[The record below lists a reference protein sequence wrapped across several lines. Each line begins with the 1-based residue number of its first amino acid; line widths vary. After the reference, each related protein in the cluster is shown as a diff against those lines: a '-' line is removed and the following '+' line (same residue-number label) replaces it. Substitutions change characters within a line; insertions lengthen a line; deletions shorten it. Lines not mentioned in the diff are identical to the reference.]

1 MQSTTGATPRAA
13 MTTHLALIGGALA
26 VLVAG
31 MIAVRD
37 GVVGTLE
44 RTVFH
49 AVNDL
54 PGVLTL
60 VLWPVL
66 QLGSLLAAPLVVLV
80 ALLLRRWRLAIAA
93 LAVLLLKL
101 IGERLVKAAVSRQ
114 RPWTSIG
121 PDIHR
126 HGHVPLTGESF
137 VSGHAMLAAALAV
150 VVTPYLPGRWKVVPG
165 VLAAL
170 VAVGRVYVGAHAPLD
185 VLCGAAGGV
194 VIGAIVDLLVR
205 RPVGVRP
212 AREEVLL

>member
-1 MQSTTGATPRAA
+1 MKRRG
-13 MTTHLALIGGALA
+13 ALIAAGLG
-26 VLVAG
+26 VLGAG
-31 MIAVRD
+31 MVIVRNGQVSGPERAVFR
-37 GVVGTLE
+37 
-44 RTVFH
+44 

-66 QLGSLLAAPLVVLV
+66 QLGSLLAVPLV
-80 ALLLRRWRLAIAA
+80 ALVALVLRRWRLAVAA
-93 LAVLLLKL
+93 LAVGLLKL
-101 IGERLVKAAVSRQ
+101 IGERLVKAIASRQ

-126 HGHVPLTGESF
+126 HGDVPLTGESF

-150 VVTPYLPGRWKVVPG
+150 VVTPYLPGRWKVVPA

-205 RPVGVRP
+205 RPAGVRP

>member
-1 MQSTTGATPRAA
+1 MQSTTSATPRGA
-13 MTTHLALIGGALA
+13 MTTHLALIGGGLA

-66 QLGSLLAAPLVVLV
+66 QLGSLLAAPIVVLV

-121 PDIHR
+121 PDIHL

-150 VVTPYLPGRWKVVPG
+150 VVTPYLPGRWKVVPA